1 MIKRIQLK
9 NFKCFEKLDLE
20 LSNLNVL
27 AGINSMGKSTVIQA
41 LLLLRQA
48 HDNQSL
54 RKGLHLNGEL
64 VNIGTGYD
72 VLYRNSNEDFFSIS
86 ISHQL
91 HDNDDFIFKAEY
103 EYNKDS
109 DFQKLISPKDH
120 LLHYTTV
127 NLFNSSFT
135 YISANRLGPQKI
147 YEKSYH
153 QVVDN
158 KQIGTKGELFVDFLS
173 EFGSNLK
180 VSNINVLHP
189 SVSSQ
194 ILIYQTQ
201 AWLSEISPDVNINTK
216 SYTEAGLV
224 GMSFSKDGY
233 NPINVGFGLS
243 YVAPV
248 VIAIL
253 KAKPG
258 DLLIIENPEAH
269 LHPRGQRKMGE
280 LISAA
285 CSGGVQI
292 ILETHSDHLLNGI
305 RLSVKN
311 QKINR
316 NLIRLNYFYAE
327 KDKNNNI
334 VHKKCSPAILDNGS
348 LSAWPDGF
356 FDEWDKAVDELF

>member
-1 MIKRIQLK
+1 MIERIQLK

-27 AGINSMGKSTVIQA
+27 AGINSMGKSTIIQA
-41 LLLLRQA
+41 LLLLRQTY
-48 HDNQSL
+48 DNNSL
-54 RKGLHLNGEL
+54 DKGLHLNGEL
-64 VNIGTGYD
+64 VSIGTGYD

-86 ISHQL
+86 ISSLNNNFNSEIEYQ
-91 HDNDDFIFKAEY
+91 Y

-109 DFQKLISPKDH
+109 DFQKLISPPISIVN
-120 LLHYTTV
+120 YIGI
-127 NLFNSSFT
+127 NLFGSSFT

-147 YEKSYH
+147 YGKSYH

-180 VSNINVLHP
+180 VSNKSVLHS
-189 SVSSQ
+189 SVNSQ
-194 ILIYQTQ
+194 ILIYQVQ

-253 KAKPG
+253 KANPG

-280 LISAA
+280 LISSA

-327 KDKNNNI
+327 KDKNNTI
-334 VHKKCSPAILDNGS
+334 VHKKCSPAILNNGS